1 MPEMFR
7 LLDSAQLQTAR
18 EAMTATPLAMASLDG
33 VDRLPEYAVDPRQ
46 WVGVNGNGMN
56 TIDVMWGAVVKG
68 KRVVSNVGST
78 DIALHVIEMELV
90 QRSRTLLADT
100 QRSAAMVAG
109 RSRYVHCGYVRGLT
123 PPSCGRCVVLAGR
136 PCGSEPFERHPNCD
150 CIAIPTS
157 KTPNTAVT
165 SANEYLDG
173 LSDGQLAKTLGSR
186 ANARAWKD
194 GADLNQLVNAY
205 RRSGSVSA
213 AQLYGR
219 NVKYTTEG
227 MTKRGLASSRMI
239 SAGYAK
245 DYVKRVDV
253 TRRLTVHVSC
263 PKRFTTFARGPA
275 RIHVR
280 CFTTTAGYSSRPD
293 FQDRRPGNP
302 LAAENNR
309 NGRTTTYG

>member
-68 KRVVSNVGST
+68 KRVVSSVGST

-109 RSRYVHCGYVRGLT
+109 RSRYVHCSYVRGLT

-186 ANARAWKD
+186 ANARAWRD

-245 DYVKRVDV
+245 DYVKKGGRYTKVD
-253 TRRLTVHVSC
+253 RPRLMPETIYDIC
-263 PKRFTTFARGPA
+263 ARTGKDP
-275 RIHVR
+275 RQML
-280 CFTTTAGYSSRPD
+280 YD
-293 FQDRRPGNP
+293 
-302 LAAENNR
+302 
-309 NGRTTTYG
+309 YGWIL

>member
-18 EAMTATPLAMASLDG
+18 EAMTATSLAMASLDG
-33 VDRLPEYAVDPRQ
+33 VDRLPEYTVDPRQ

-68 KRVVSNVGST
+68 KRVVSSVGST

-245 DYVKRVDV
+245 EYVKHGGRYMKAD
-253 TRRLTVHVSC
+253 RPRLMPETIYDIC
-263 PKRFTTFARGPA
+263 ARTGKDP
-275 RIHVR
+275 RQML
-280 CFTTTAGYSSRPD
+280 YD
-293 FQDRRPGNP
+293 
-302 LAAENNR
+302 
-309 NGRTTTYG
+309 YGWIL

>member
-18 EAMTATPLAMASLDG
+18 EAMTATPLAMAALDG
-33 VDRLPEYAVDPRQ
+33 VDRLPDYTVDPCQ
-46 WVGVNGNGMN
+46 WVGVNGNGMD
-56 TIDVMWGAVVKG
+56 TVDVMWGAVTKG
-68 KRVVSNVGST
+68 KQVVSCGGST
-78 DIALHVIEMELV
+78 DIALHVIEVELV

-100 QRSAAMVAG
+100 QRSAAIVAG
-109 RSRYVHCGYVRGLT
+109 RSRYVYCGYVRGLT
-123 PPSCGRCVVLAGR
+123 PPSCGRCVILAGQ

-165 SANEYLDG
+165 SANEYLDS
-173 LSDGQLAKTLGSR
+173 LSDDQLAKVLGSR
-186 ANARAWKD
+186 ANARAWQD

-205 RRSGSVSA
+205 RRSGCVSA

-219 NVKYTTEG
+219 NIKYTTEG

-245 DYVKRVDV
+245 EYVKKGGRYTKVD
-253 TRRLTVHVSC
+253 RPRLMPETIYDIC
-263 PKRFTTFARGPA
+263 ARTGKDP
-275 RIHVR
+275 RQML
-280 CFTTTAGYSSRPD
+280 YD
-293 FQDRRPGNP
+293 
-302 LAAENNR
+302 
-309 NGRTTTYG
+309 YGWIL

>member
-1 MPEMFR
+1 M
-7 LLDSAQLQTAR
+7 A
-18 EAMTATPLAMASLDG
+18 ATPVAMAALDG
-33 VDRLPEYAVDPRQ
+33 TDRLAEYTVDPRQ

-56 TIDVMWGAVVKG
+56 TIDVMWGAVTKG
-68 KRVVSNVGST
+68 KQVVSGGGST
-78 DIALHVIEMELV
+78 DIALHVIEGELV

-100 QRSAAMVAG
+100 QRSAAIVAG
-109 RSRYVHCGYVRGLT
+109 RSRYLHCGYVRGLT
-123 PPSCGRCVVLAGR
+123 PPSCGRCVILAGQ

-165 SANEYLDG
+165 SANEYLDS
-173 LSDGQLAKTLGSR
+173 LSDDQLAKVLGSR
-186 ANARAWKD
+186 ANARAWQD

-205 RRSGSVSA
+205 RRSGSVSS

-245 DYVKRVDV
+245 EYVKHGGRCMKVD
-253 TRRLTVHVSC
+253 RPRLMPETIYDIC
-263 PKRFTTFARGPA
+263 ARTGKDP
-275 RIHVR
+275 RQML
-280 CFTTTAGYSSRPD
+280 YD
-293 FQDRRPGNP
+293 
-302 LAAENNR
+302 
-309 NGRTTTYG
+309 YGWIL

>member
-1 MPEMFR
+1 M
-7 LLDSAQLQTAR
+7 
-18 EAMTATPLAMASLDG
+18 
-33 VDRLPEYAVDPRQ
+33 
-46 WVGVNGNGMN
+46 
-56 TIDVMWGAVVKG
+56 
-68 KRVVSNVGST
+68 
-78 DIALHVIEMELV
+78 
-90 QRSRTLLADT
+90 
-100 QRSAAMVAG
+100 
-109 RSRYVHCGYVRGLT
+109 HCGYVRGLT
-123 PPSCGRCVVLAGR
+123 PPSCGRCIVLAGR

-227 MTKRGLASSRMI
+227 MTKRGFASSRMI

-245 DYVKRVDV
+245 DYVKKGGRYTKVD
-253 TRRLTVHVSC
+253 RPRLMPETIYDIC
-263 PKRFTTFARGPA
+263 ARTGKDP
-275 RIHVR
+275 RQML
-280 CFTTTAGYSSRPD
+280 YD
-293 FQDRRPGNP
+293 
-302 LAAENNR
+302 
-309 NGRTTTYG
+309 YGWIL

>member
-1 MPEMFR
+1 MPELFR

-18 EAMTATPLAMASLDG
+18 EAMAVTPVAMAALDG
-33 VDRLPEYAVDPRQ
+33 TDRLAEYTVDPRQ

-56 TIDVMWGAVVKG
+56 TIDVMWGAVTKG
-68 KRVVSNVGST
+68 KQVVSGGGST
-78 DIALHVIEMELV
+78 DIALHVIEGELV

-100 QRSAAMVAG
+100 QRSAAIVAG
-109 RSRYVHCGYVRGLT
+109 RSRYLHCGYVRGLT
-123 PPSCGRCVVLAGR
+123 PPSCGRCVILAGQ

-165 SANEYLDG
+165 SANEYLDS
-173 LSDGQLAKTLGSR
+173 LSDDQLAKVLGSR
-186 ANARAWKD
+186 ANARAWQD

-205 RRSGSVSA
+205 RRSGSVSS

-245 DYVKRVDV
+245 DYVKNGGRYTKVD
-253 TRRLTVHVSC
+253 RPRLMPETIYDIC
-263 PKRFTTFARGPA
+263 ARTGKDP
-275 RIHVR
+275 RQML
-280 CFTTTAGYSSRPD
+280 YD
-293 FQDRRPGNP
+293 
-302 LAAENNR
+302 
-309 NGRTTTYG
+309 YGWIL